1 MSKKLWIALGAIIV
15 LIGGA
20 VAIFGN
26 SSSSSSKNNAS
37 IALITDGGGIDDKS
51 FQQSAWEGM
60 EKWGKANGLKQGKG
74 GYTYYESKTT
84 ADFTTNMEQAVSND
98 FKTIFGIGF
107 KLTDAINTEAK
118 KNTDTNFVIVDDVAK
133 KRDNVAS
140 VTFHSEESSY
150 LAGVAAAKT
159 TKTNHIGFVGGMN
172 SAVIDMFEAGYVAG
186 AQSVNPDIQIDIQY
200 VGDFTSASKA
210 KTIAA
215 SMYAG
220 GADIIYQAAGGA
232 GAGVFTE
239 AKDLNTKQAAA
250 DKVWVIGVD
259 LDQKADG
266 AYTATDG
273 KSNFTLTS
281 SLKGVG
287 AAVADIATDAKKGK
301 FPGGKTITYGL
312 SDGGVSVTRGNMS
325 ADAWKAVQAAEKD
338 IKDGKIT
345 VPSAPTK

>member
-1 MSKKLWIALGAIIV
+1 MSKKLWIALAAIIV

-20 VAIFGN
+20 VAYFAGN

-60 EKWGKANGLKQGKG
+60 QAWGKKNGLTQGKG

-84 ADFTTNMEQAVSND
+84 ADFTTNMEQAVSNN

-118 KNTDTNFVIVDDVAK
+118 KNTKTNFVIVDDVAK

-140 VTFHSEESSY
+140 VTFHSEQSSY

-159 TKTNHIGFVGGMN
+159 TKTNHIGFVGGMK

-186 AQSVNPDIQIDIQY
+186 AKSVNPDIQIDIQY

-215 SMYAG
+215 SMYTA
-220 GADIIYQAAGGA
+220 GADVVYQAAGGA

-239 AKDLNTKQAAA
+239 AKDLNTEKAAA

-287 AAVADIATDAKKGK
+287 AAVKDIATDAKKGK

-325 ADAWKAVQAAEKD
+325 DEAWAAVQAAEKK
-338 IKDGKIT
+338 IKSGDIT
-345 VPSAPTK
+345 VPTAP